1 MKLRKSTI
9 HGRADIRRLYDDSER
24 LEDVGSTMTEDRQ
37 VEFEIDDR
45 LRLYALPERLVRQ
58 LDQLA
63 RRRRTTPQKLIERW
77 VREKL
82 AEVS

>member
-1 MKLRKSTI
+1 MKRGKSTAPS
-9 HGRADIRRLYDDSER
+9 RAEIKQLYDRTER
-24 LEDVGSTMTEDRQ
+24 LKDVSSCMAEDRQ

-45 LRLYALPERLVRQ
+45 LPLCWLSERLIRQ

-63 RRRRTTPQKLIERW
+63 RRRRTTPRKLIERW